1 MDFLNAFQQAFDNS
15 GSGPTPTNMKELLEA
30 GRRWLQGEGDPDNL
44 LAGVQRMEEK
54 VSRNAA
60 ATESDLRANP
70 RMEPE
75 LREAMVR
82 SEEAYRELEVLMGE
96 LRIAV
101 QEGAAQDASDMLDRA
116 EDVAVEIGQLG
127 RFMREWL
134 EAPGARCPRCGSTGP
149 EPWCAT
155 CALDRLVPDPAFFQD
170 RRVRTATLPP
180 GFVAVYRQY
189 TAVLE
194 GKAPLADL
202 YEALDALES
211 SLRSVRS
218 NADVLARRMESEPAG
233 VLVANV
239 DDCFAGVRRMRQ
251 VETSRSMRDLNQGWE
266 HLFRVGQG
274 MQPAAADVLAE
285 GGRGESAGQVR
296 NAHRTTDM
304 VILEGDD

>member
-1 MDFLNAFQQAFDNS
+1 MDFLNAFQQAFDTS

-30 GRRWLQGEGDPDNL
+30 GRRWLQGEGDQANL

-54 VSRNAA
+54 VARNAA
-60 ATESDLRANP
+60 ATEADLRANP

-82 SEEAYRELEVLMGE
+82 SEDGYRELEVLMGE
-96 LRIAV
+96 LRSAV
-101 QEGAAQDASDMLDRA
+101 QEGAAQDVSDLLDRA
-116 EDVAVEIGQLG
+116 EDLAVEIGQLG

-149 EPWCAT
+149 EPWCAA

-180 GFVAVYRQY
+180 GFVNVYRHY

-202 YEALDALES
+202 YAALDALES
-211 SLRSVRS
+211 SLRGVRT
-218 NADVLARRMESEPAG
+218 NADVLARRMDSEPAA

-239 DDCFAGVRRMRQ
+239 EDCYAGIRRMRQ
-251 VETSRSMRDLNQGWE
+251 VETTHAMRDLNQGWE

-274 MQPAAADVLAE
+274 MQPAAAEVLAE
-285 GGRGESAGQVR
+285 GGRGESAGQVM